1 MRKLVPFLFL
11 AILSFA
17 DGFILWK
24 DISPL
29 ERADQRAFIYYD
41 EGKETLILSLNYRG
55 AGNDFAWLIPTPSV
69 PAVSKA
75 PDDFFQQLD
84 KMLISL
90 RGYPEMGEEHFG
102 DVGAAVPM
110 MGGGEVE
117 VISRQK
123 IGIYDVAVIKST
135 DPYALKNWLDKE
147 GYRLPSSAPDI
158 LKPYIE
164 KKWCFVAVKVSK
176 DEFKGRRIGEGMLTP
191 IKIEFATP
199 IILYPLRV
207 SFLNREYL
215 SPNIGKIDAYTG
227 HIIIFGKEWEGIT
240 GRIVEKVKNEVA
252 KKTPFENTHL
262 HLLGFDEL
270 KKSYL
275 KKIKGEMG
283 EEDFLNLVRMVVA
296 NRLLEIAEKEQN
308 QIEVIVV
315 APYKVSPSGKIPDA
329 LRNSF
334 KVMAY
339 FDIKPGVLEKYLL
352 DENKKPLFH
361 PQKSLY
367 LTRLS
372 AKVPFALLTDDLLL
386 EKTTKISS
394 LPATAH

>member
-90 RGYPEMGEEHFG
+90 RGYPEMEEEHFG
-102 DVGAAVPM
+102 DVGASVPM

-147 GYRLPSSAPDI
+147 GYRLPSSAPNI

-191 IKIEFATP
+191 MKIEFATP
-199 IILYPLRV
+199 TILYPLRV

-252 KKTPFENTHL
+252 KRTPFENTHL

-296 NRLLEIAEKEQN
+296 NRLLEIAGKEQN

-315 APYKVSPSGKIPDA
+315 APYKVSPSGKIPNA

-334 KVMAY
+334 KVMAS

-386 EKTTKISS
+386 EKSINISS
-394 LPATAH
+394 LPSTAR